1 MTLIMNGIKII
12 VVLLFIMMII
22 AAIAQF
28 FDKSDNK
35 IFLNIMCFLMYI
47 LVFVG
52 LMLFVIIVMLNEVQN
67 GLWF

>member
-28 FDKSDNK
+28 FDKGDNK